1 MFLIFIIVQYNILNI
16 YHIYC
21 RFHISNSCQLDLIIF
36 IPKKKKSSLEKSLL
50 RSKSSLRS
58 NLEKVTDFLSL
69 FRPTF
74 PPPHPQP
81 NRKIIRNSKLGGLLF
96 RATSSNVCRIYK
108 RKKFRFAIQL
118 YIPRMLLEQ
127 TRPSNANSNNKRGEE
142 DGRQRSSTRNPIQRS
157 FEMNRCFS
165 INPPFTLPFSLIPS
179 SISQHT
185 RARSYNV
192 HPRPSSSSIN
202 SR

>member
-1 MFLIFIIVQYNILNI
+1 MIYIPTIYIQSPFEKILILIFIIVRYNILNILNI

-21 RFHISNSCQLDLIIF
+21 PS
-36 IPKKKKSSLEKSLL
+36 
-50 RSKSSLRS
+50 
-58 NLEKVTDFLSL
+58 
-69 FRPTF
+69 
-74 PPPHPQP
+74 PHPQP

-127 TRPSNANSNNKRGEE
+127 TRPSNANSNSEGRKE

-165 INPPFTLPFSLIPS
+165 INPPSTLPFSLIPS